1 MKSYLNQCKSTTT
14 NTIVLLSVFVNVP
27 IMIHSLG
34 SCYTS
39 TTMLQKTALDIL
51 KTGASVFLTGEP
63 GAGKSYTIKQ
73 YIDYLAE
80 HGVYASVTAST
91 GIAAT
96 HIGGMTIHSWSGIG
110 IKENLSIY
118 DIEALHEKDYIVK
131 RLLKAKVLII
141 DEISMLSANTFDM
154 VNAVCKSVRQ
164 VPDKPFGG
172 LQVICVGDFFQL
184 PPIIKKTQSLE
195 LFEDNGFVFSSSA
208 WKELKPLTCY
218 LSEQHRQS
226 DQDFTRT
233 LGQIRTNRV
242 DEETHTTLR
251 SRIVKEL
258 TELPDATKLYSHNAH
273 VDTVNNREINKL
285 DGKIKIYEMSLK
297 GKEALTASLVKS
309 CLSPEKLELKLGAK
323 VMFTK
328 NNPDKGFVNGTTG
341 TVVEFKYDTPRV
353 KVANGMII
361 DVEPMDWSVHDQG
374 KILASITQIP
384 LRLAW
389 AITIHK
395 SQGMSLDAAIMDL
408 SQVFEYGQG
417 YVALSRVRTLSGLH
431 VIGYNDRS
439 LQVHPRV
446 QEEDVLFKEQSDE
459 VEHQILKM
467 KKDELEK
474 IQQTYIKTIAP
485 AVKEAKEKESWGAWK
500 TTKNGGGFKPGSK
513 AKNTWKTS
521 SKKKKEVALDDVY
534 KVEYEGDGDGVEY

>member
-1 MKSYLNQCKSTTT
+1 
-14 NTIVLLSVFVNVP
+14 
-27 IMIHSLG
+27 
-34 SCYTS
+34 
-39 TTMLQKTALDIL
+39 MLQKTALDIL

-80 HGVYASVTAST
+80 HGVHASVTAST

-110 IKENLSIY
+110 IKESLSIY
-118 DIEALHEKDYIVK
+118 DVEALHEKDYIVK
-131 RLLKAKVLII
+131 RLLKAKVLVI
-141 DEISMLSANTFDM
+141 DEISMLSGKTFDM
-154 VNAVCKSVRQ
+154 VNAVCKSIRQ
-164 VPDKPFGG
+164 VPDRSFGG

-184 PPIIKKTQSLE
+184 PPIIKKNTNSLE

-218 LSEQHRQS
+218 LTEQHRQS
-226 DQDFTRT
+226 DQEFAKT

-242 DEETHTTLR
+242 DEETHDVIR
-251 SRIVKEL
+251 RRVVKEL

-273 VDTVNNREINKL
+273 VDTVNNREIGKL
-285 DGKIKIYEMSLK
+285 SGKVKIYTMSTK
-297 GKEALTASLVKS
+297 GKDTMAATLIKS
-309 CLSPEKLELKLGAK
+309 CLSPEKLELKIGAK

-353 KVANGMII
+353 QIANGMII
-361 DVEPMDWSVHDQG
+361 DVEPMDWSVQDQG

-431 VIGYNDRS
+431 VIGYNDRA

-446 QEEDVLFKEQSDE
+446 QEEDVLFREQSTE
-459 VEHQILKM
+459 IGTQILKM
-467 KKDELEK
+467 SKEELEK
-474 IQQTYIKTIAP
+474 IQYAYIKNIAP
-485 AVKEAKEKESWGAWK
+485 ATKDKETGGDEKAKNAWGAYK
-500 TTKNGGGFKPGSK
+500 PMKNGGGWKPGSK

-521 SKKKKEVALDDVY
+521 SKTKAKKTKEVALDDVY
-534 KVEYEGDGDGVEY
+534 KVEYEGDEDVPY

>member
-1 MKSYLNQCKSTTT
+1 
-14 NTIVLLSVFVNVP
+14 
-27 IMIHSLG
+27 
-34 SCYTS
+34 
-39 TTMLQKTALDIL
+39 MLQKTALDIL

-73 YIDYLAE
+73 YIDYLAD

-110 IKENLSIY
+110 IKETLSVY
-118 DIEALHEKDYIVK
+118 DIESLHEKEYIVK
-131 RLLKAKVLII
+131 RLTKAKVLII

-172 LQVICVGDFFQL
+172 LQVVCVGDFFQL
-184 PPIIKKTQSLE
+184 PPIVKKQTNSLE
-195 LFEDNGFVFSSSA
+195 LFENNGFVFTSSA
-208 WKELKPLTCY
+208 WKELNPLVCY
-218 LSEQHRQS
+218 LTEQHRQS
-226 DQDFTRT
+226 DISFTNT
-233 LGQIRTNRV
+233 LSQIRSNKV
-242 DEETHTTLR
+242 DEETHTTIR
-251 SRIVKEL
+251 SRVIREL
-258 TELPDATKLYSHNAH
+258 TELPDVTKLYSHNAH
-273 VDTVNNREINKL
+273 VDTVNNREIQKL
-285 DGKIKIYEMSLK
+285 KGYVKIYTMTTK
-297 GKEALTASLVKS
+297 GKDTLAASLIKS
-309 CLSPEKLELKLGAK
+309 CLSPEKLELKVGAK

-341 TVVEFKYDTPRV
+341 TILEFKYDIPRV
-353 KVANGMII
+353 QVANGMVI
-361 DVEPMDWSVHDQG
+361 DVEPMDWSVQDQG

-417 YVALSRVRTLSGLH
+417 YVALSRVRTLQGLH
-431 VIGYNDRS
+431 VVGYNDRA

-446 QEEDVLFKEQSDE
+446 QEEDVLFKEQSQE
-459 VEHQILKM
+459 LNTQILSM
-467 KKDELEK
+467 NASELRR
-474 IQQTYIKTIAP
+474 IQDTYIQTIAP
-485 AVKEAKEKESWGAWK
+485 LQKEIKK
-500 TTKNGGGFKPGSK
+500 TKNVVGPKKKSSWY
-513 AKNTWKTS
+513 TWKST
-521 SKKKKEVALDDVY
+521 KKKKEVSLDDEY
-534 KVEYEGDGDGVEY
+534 KVQYEGDEEVY

>member
-1 MKSYLNQCKSTTT
+1 MTQAE
-14 NTIVLLSVFVNVP
+14 
-27 IMIHSLG
+27 
-34 SCYTS
+34 
-39 TTMLQKTALDIL
+39 ALAIL
-51 KTGASVFLTGEP
+51 KTGANVYLTGEP
-63 GAGKSYTIKQ
+63 GSGKSYTIGT
-73 YIDYLAE
+73 YVAYLRE
-80 HGVYASVTAST
+80 HGIEPAITAST

-96 HIGGMTIHSWSGIG
+96 HIHGMTIHSWSGIG

-141 DEISMLSANTFDM
+141 DEISMLSGNTFDM
-154 VNAVCKSVRQ
+154 VNAVCKSIRQ

-184 PPIIKKTQSLE
+184 PPIIKKNTNSLE

-208 WKELKPLTCY
+208 WRELKPLTCY
-218 LSEQHRQS
+218 LTEQHRQS
-226 DQDFTRT
+226 DQEFTKT
-233 LGQIRTNRV
+233 LGQIRSNRV
-242 DEETHTTLR
+242 DEETHGVIRT
-251 SRIVKEL
+251 RIVKEL

-273 VDTVNNREINKL
+273 VDTVNNREIGKL
-285 DGKIKIYEMSLK
+285 SGKVKIYTMRTN
-297 GKEALTASLVKS
+297 GKETLTASLVKS
-309 CLSPEKLELKLGAK
+309 CLSPEKLELKVGAK

-341 TVVEFKYDTPRV
+341 TILEFKYDIPRV
-353 KVANGMII
+353 QLPGGMVI
-361 DVEPMDWSVHDQG
+361 DVEPMDWSVQDQG
-374 KILASITQIP
+374 KILASISQIP

-417 YVALSRVRTLSGLH
+417 YVALSRVRTLNGLH
-431 VIGYNDRS
+431 VIGYNDRA

-446 QEEDVLFKEQSDE
+446 QEEDVLFKEQSTE
-459 VEHQILKM
+459 VGTQILKM
-467 KKDELEK
+467 DKAELEK
-474 IQQTYIKTIAP
+474 IQHAYIKSIAP
-485 AVKEAKEKESWGAWK
+485 AVKTEKEKESWGAWK
-500 TTKNGGGFKPGSK
+500 TTKNGGGWKPGSK

-521 SKKKKEVALDDVY
+521 SKTKKTKISALDEDY
-534 KVEYEGDGDGVEY
+534 KVEYEGDDEVVY

>member
-1 MKSYLNQCKSTTT
+1 
-14 NTIVLLSVFVNVP
+14 
-27 IMIHSLG
+27 
-34 SCYTS
+34 
-39 TTMLQKTALDIL
+39 MLQSTALDIL

-73 YIDYLAE
+73 YIEYLAD

-110 IKENLSIY
+110 IKEQLSIY

-141 DEISMLSANTFDM
+141 DEISMLSGHTFDA
-154 VNAVCKSVRQ
+154 VNAVCKSIRQ

-172 LQVICVGDFFQL
+172 LQVVCVGDFFQL

-218 LSEQHRQS
+218 LTEQHRQS
-226 DQDFTRT
+226 DQSFTRT
-233 LGQIRTNRV
+233 LGQIRANKV
-242 DEETHTTLR
+242 DEETHSTIR
-251 SRIVKEL
+251 SRVIKEL
-258 TELPDATKLYSHNAH
+258 TDLPDATKLYSHNAH
-273 VDTVNNREINKL
+273 VDTVNNREIGKL
-285 DGKIKIYEMSLK
+285 AGKVKIYTMTK
-297 GKEALTASLVKS
+297 NGKDTVAASLIKS
-309 CLSPEKLELKLGAK
+309 CLSPEQLELKVGAK

-328 NNPDKGFVNGTTG
+328 NSPDKGFVNGTTG
-341 TVVEFKYDTPRV
+341 IIKEFKFDIPRV
-353 KVANGMII
+353 QIANGMII
-361 DVEPMDWSVHDQG
+361 DVEPMDWSVQDQG
-374 KILASITQIP
+374 KIIASIRQIP

-417 YVALSRVRTLSGLH
+417 YVALSRVRTLEGLH
-431 VIGYNDRS
+431 VIGYNDRA
-439 LQVHPRV
+439 LEVHPRV
-446 QEEDVLFKEQSDE
+446 QEEDVLFKEQSTE
-459 VEHQILKM
+459 IGTQILKM
-467 KKDELEK
+467 DKAELEK
-474 IQQTYIKTIAP
+474 IQHAYIKNIAP
-485 AVKEAKEKESWGAWK
+485 AKVDNGISGSEGVGEKKSWGAWK
-500 TTKNGGGFKPGSK
+500 HVKNGGGYKPGTK
-513 AKNTWKTS
+513 AKNTWKS
-521 SKKKKEVALDDVY
+521 SKTKKTKKHLVLDDDY
-534 KVEYEGDGDGVEY
+534 KVEYEGDDDKVEY

>member
-1 MKSYLNQCKSTTT
+1 
-14 NTIVLLSVFVNVP
+14 
-27 IMIHSLG
+27 
-34 SCYTS
+34 
-39 TTMLQKTALDIL
+39 MLQKTALDIL

-63 GAGKSYTIKQ
+63 GSGKSYTIKQ
-73 YIDYLAE
+73 YIEYLAK
-80 HGVYASVTAST
+80 HGVHASVTAST

-110 IKENLSIY
+110 IKEELSMY
-118 DIEALHEKDYIVK
+118 DIEALHEKEYIVK
-131 RLLKAKVLII
+131 RLTKAKVLVI
-141 DEISMLSANTFDM
+141 DEISMLSGKTFDM

-164 VPDKPFGG
+164 VPDKAFGG
-172 LQVICVGDFFQL
+172 LQVILVGDFFQL
-184 PPIIKKTQSLE
+184 PPIIKKNTNSLE

-218 LSEQHRQS
+218 LTEQHRQS
-226 DQDFTRT
+226 DQEFTKT

-242 DEETHTTLR
+242 DEETHTTIR
-251 SRIVKEL
+251 SRVVREL

-273 VDTVNNREINKL
+273 VDTVNNREIGKL
-285 DGKIKIYEMSLK
+285 DGKIKIYTMTMK
-297 GKEALTASLVKS
+297 GKDTLTASLVKS
-309 CLSPEKLELKLGAK
+309 CLSPEKLELKIGAK

-341 TVVEFKYDTPRV
+341 TVVEFVYDTPRV
-353 KVANGMII
+353 QVANGMII
-361 DVEPMDWSVHDQG
+361 DVEPMEWSVQDQG
-374 KILASITQIP
+374 KILASISQIP

-431 VIGYNDRS
+431 VIGYNDRA

-446 QEEDVLFKEQSDE
+446 QEEDVLFKEQSTE
-459 VEHQILKM
+459 IGTQILKM
-467 KKDELEK
+467 DKEELERL
-474 IQQTYIKTIAP
+474 QHAYITHIAP
-485 AVKEAKEKESWGAWK
+485 VTTEKKESNTW
-500 TTKNGGGFKPGSK
+500 GGFKSRTK
-513 AKNTWKTS
+513 TKNTWKK
-521 SKKKKEVALDDVY
+521 SKKKKEVNIDDEY
-534 KVEYEGDGDGVEY
+534 KIEYEGDDVGY

>member
-1 MKSYLNQCKSTTT
+1 MYICMCLFFKTSIPQ
-14 NTIVLLSVFVNVP
+14 FV
-27 IMIHSLG
+27 SW
-34 SCYTS
+34 YTQA
-39 TTMLQKTALDIL
+39 TMLQKTALDIL

-63 GAGKSYTIKQ
+63 GSGKSYTIKQ

-110 IKENLSIY
+110 IRESLSVY
-118 DIEALHEKDYIVK
+118 DLEALHEKDYIVK

-141 DEISMLSANTFDM
+141 DEVSMLSAKTFDM

-164 VPDKPFGG
+164 VPDKAFGG
-172 LQVICVGDFFQL
+172 LQVILVGDFFQL
-184 PPIIKKTQSLE
+184 PPIVKKTDTLE
-195 LFEDNGFVFSSSA
+195 LFEDSGFVFSSSA

-218 LSEQHRQS
+218 LTEQHRQS
-226 DQDFTRT
+226 DQAFAKT
-233 LGQIRTNRV
+233 LGQIRANKV
-242 DEETHTTLR
+242 DEETHTTIR
-251 SRIVKEL
+251 RRVVREL

-273 VDTVNNREINKL
+273 VDTVNNREIGKL
-285 DGKIKIYEMSLK
+285 KGHVKIYEMRK
-297 GKEALTASLVKS
+297 NGKENLTASLTKS
-309 CLSPEKLELKLGAK
+309 CLSPEKLELKVGAK

-341 TVVEFKYDTPRV
+341 VITEFKYDIPRV
-353 KVANGMII
+353 QVANGMII
-361 DVEPMDWSVHDQG
+361 DVEPMDWSVQDQG
-374 KILASITQIP
+374 KILATISQIP

-417 YVALSRVRTLSGLH
+417 YVALSRVRTLEGLH
-431 VIGYNDRS
+431 VIGYNDRA

-446 QEEDVLFKEQSDE
+446 QEEDVLFKEQSTE
-459 VEHQILKM
+459 VGTQILKM
-467 KKDELEK
+467 DKAELEK
-474 IQQTYIKTIAP
+474 IQYAYIKNIAP
-485 AVKEAKEKESWGAWK
+485 AVKEEKGEGISKQKESWGGWK
-500 TTKNGGGFKPGSK
+500 RSTKNGGGFKPGTK
-513 AKNTWKTS
+513 AKNTWKVS
-521 SKKKKEVALDDVY
+521 KKKKKEVELDDFY
-534 KVEYEGDGDGVEY
+534 KVEYEGDEEVQY